1 MSGEKGNSKADTLVK
16 VVLVFF
22 ISLLSFSVGTFVGK
36 QVSDSDHRRMAL
48 EGEYKGDRSVAST
61 DKEEGSEPSDAKI
74 SEKEVESLTEEFVNK
89 EKTRKPADESGAEA
103 KPAGREIAAAGHEV
117 THEEAAPEA
126 AGKEGYKS
134 YPRHAGGA
142 EAPAAKAEAPKKSE
156 AGREAKAEAN
166 AHSKASAMKPDAT
179 HKVAEKVVE
188 GKAPTDGAKES
199 RKPQSTLPSVASSA
213 VGKFSVQVAAYA
225 TEGEAKNHAAGLKEK
240 GYNAFYLSRT
250 ENGKTWFRVLVGLFN
265 TESSARQFR
274 AQFMKEANTKDA
286 FVKKIVE

>member
-48 EGEYKGDRSVAST
+48 EGEYKGDRNVAST
-61 DKEEGSEPSDAKI
+61 DKEEGTEPSDAKI
-74 SEKEVESLTEEFVNK
+74 SEKEVENLTEEFVNK
-89 EKTRKPADESGAEA
+89 EKSREPADEGGAEA
-103 KPAGREIAAAGHEV
+103 KPATV
-117 THEEAAPEA
+117 PSHEEATAEP

-134 YPRHAGGA
+134 YPRHAAGA
-142 EAPAAKAEAPKKSE
+142 EAPAAKAEAPKKAD
-156 AGREAKAEAN
+156 AGKEAKAEKTAT
-166 AHSKASAMKPDAT
+166 HSKAAAMKPDAT

-225 TEGEAKNHAAGLKEK
+225 TETEAKNHAAGLKEK

-250 ENGKTWFRVLVGLFN
+250 ESGKTWFRVLVGLFN

-274 AQFMKEANTKDA
+274 AQFMKEAHTKDA